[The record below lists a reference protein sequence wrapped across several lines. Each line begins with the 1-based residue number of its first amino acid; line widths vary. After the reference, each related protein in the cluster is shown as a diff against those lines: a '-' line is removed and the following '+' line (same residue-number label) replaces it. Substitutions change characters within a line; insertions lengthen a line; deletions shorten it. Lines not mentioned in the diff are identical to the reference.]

1 MAVGGGSLGTIR
13 GVIKIDYD
21 SAGVARAN
29 RDLETT
35 GKKGKATGEA
45 MKKAS
50 TLMLGAGLAI
60 AAGFAVAVNSAAN
73 FEKGLSNIKA
83 VSGATADEMEK
94 IRQKALK
101 LGADTK
107 FSAGEAAQ
115 AMEELAKAGVST
127 TDILNGA
134 ADATVN
140 LAAAGDIAL
149 PEAATI
155 ASNAMNQFA
164 LKAQEL
170 PKVADLI
177 AGAANASAIDVTQFG
192 FSLSQVGA
200 VAHLA
205 GLSFQDT
212 AVAIAELG
220 NAGIVGSD
228 AGTSLKTFLN
238 NLIPTTKSQIAL
250 SKQLGLLTKD
260 GTNAFFDQQGKVKS
274 LAEISQVL
282 QNATRGLTKEQ
293 KLAAFQTLFGSD
305 AIRAAAVLS
314 DQGAAGFNKMAAA
327 MDKVKAA
334 DVAKTKMD
342 NFKGS
347 LEQMKGSL
355 ETMAIAVGTILLP
368 PLRKIVDFVTRVA
381 NAFSK
386 LSPTTQKTIVTILAV
401 AAGILIFVG
410 VVYKIIQVI
419 KVFQTVW
426 VALNLSFVATP
437 IGAIITAIVILVG
450 VIIFLAVKTKFFQ
463 TIWNAVWGFF
473 KTVGAWF
480 AGPFAN
486 FFVSLWNKIV
496 GVFNAIA
503 GFFKFIWNL
512 IVGFFMFYFNIIKGI
527 FNFFLPLFQAVF
539 SAITAV
545 VKLAFAIIGA
555 VIAVAV
561 AIWNATV
568 GPALRVLGAVFS
580 AVVGFIVG
588 LWDAGWNRM
597 MSVIRAVWGFI
608 GPYITIAIKTIQIII
623 GQVISVVT
631 GIWNA
636 GWSRFSSI
644 VSTVWNGI
652 KAFFVG
658 TWNFI
663 VGIFTS
669 ARDRIISII
678 NGVKAV
684 VDRIRTFFNQLKDA
698 ASGGVSG
705 LIAFVSQIPRRIISA
720 LGNMG
725 SALIG
730 KGRDLIQG
738 LINGIRGMAGRLRD
752 ALVGLLPGP
761 LKKFAGMIGLAS
773 PSKLFRQWGVF
784 TVQGF
789 INGILAM
796 RAALNNAMRTVAAI
810 ASSPATGGAT
820 VNITGSAANSGG
832 STGPFGGVP
841 PTPPTIVS
849 RPIIIAD
856 LGHGVREVVK
866 STITDEPDLVA
877 ASSAKGADYRG
888 FLSPGRSS

>member
-1 MAVGGGSLGTIR
+1 MAIGGGTLGTIR

-21 SAGVARAN
+21 GAGIARAN
-29 RDLETT
+29 KDLDTV
-35 GKKGKATGEA
+35 GKKGKSSGEA
-45 MKKAS
+45 MNKAG
-50 TLMLGAGLAI
+50 TLMLGAGVAI

-83 VSGATADEMEK
+83 VSGATAAQMEQ
-94 IRQKALK
+94 IRSKALQ

-164 LKAQEL
+164 LAAKDL

-177 AGAANASAIDVTQFG
+177 AGAANASAIDVSQFG

-205 GLSFQDT
+205 GLSFKDT

-238 NLIPTTKSQIAL
+238 NLIPTTKNQIAL
-250 SKQLGLLTKD
+250 SKELGLMTKN
-260 GTNAFFDQQGKVKS
+260 GTNAFFDQQGHVKS
-274 LAEISQVL
+274 LADISQVL
-282 QNATRGLTKEQ
+282 QNATKNLTKEQ

-314 DQGAAGFNKMAAA
+314 DQGAAGFNKMATA

-355 ETMAIAVGTILLP
+355 ETLAITLGTILLP
-368 PLRKIVDFVTRVA
+368 PLRKIVDSVTKA
-381 NAFSK
+381 INTFQSW
-386 LSPTTQKTIVTILAV
+386 SPATQKTIVTVLGIAAAV
-401 AAGILIFVG
+401 LIFVG
-410 VVYKIIQVI
+410 VVFKIIQVI
-419 KVFQTVW
+419 KVFQVVW
-426 VALNLSFVATP
+426 TTLNISFLASPVGLV
-437 IGAIITAIVILVG
+437 ILAIIALVAIIVL
-450 VIIFLAVKTKFFQ
+450 LATKTRFFQ
-463 TIWNAVWGFF
+463 TVWNAIWSFF
-473 KTVGAWF
+473 KVIGAWF

-486 FFVSLWNKIV
+486 FFVALWQKV
-496 GVFNAIA
+496 VSVFTAIA
-503 GFFKFIWNL
+503 DFFKFIWNL
-512 IVGFFMFYFNIIKGI
+512 IVGFFTFYFNIIKGI

-539 SAITAV
+539 GAIASI

-555 VIAVAV
+555 IIAVAV

-597 MSVIRAVWGFI
+597 ANLIRAVWGFI

-636 GWSRFSSI
+636 GWNRFSSI
-644 VSTVWNGI
+644 VSTVWGGI
-652 KAFFVG
+652 KSFFVG

-669 ARDRIISII
+669 ARDRIIGII

-684 VDRIRTFFNQLKDA
+684 VDRIRQFFNQLKDA

-705 LIAFVSQIPRRIISA
+705 LISFVSQIPRRIISA
-720 LGNMG
+720 LGNLG
-725 SALIG
+725 SSLVS

-738 LINGIRGMAGRLRD
+738 FINGIRGMAGRIRD

-761 LKKFAGMIGLAS
+761 LKKFAGMLGLAS
-773 PSKLFRQWGVF
+773 PSRLFRQWGIF

-789 INGILAM
+789 VNGLRAM
-796 RAALNNAMRTVAAI
+796 QGTLNNAMRAVANVAA
-810 ASSPATGGAT
+810 SPVT
-820 VNITGSAANSGG
+820 VNGTVDVRSAAGLSGG
-832 STGPFGGVP
+832 STGPRGGPPTTPAITVP
-841 PTPPTIVS
+841 PPVV
-849 RPIIIAD
+849 IAD
-856 LGHGVREVVK
+856 LGHGVRQVVK
-866 STITDEPDLVA
+866 TTIADETDLVA
-877 ASSAKGADYRG
+877 ASAAKGADYRG
-888 FLSPGRSS
+888 FLSPGRQS

>member
-1 MAVGGGSLGTIR
+1 MAIGNGSLGSIR
-13 GVIKIDYD
+13 GTIKIDYD
-21 SAGVARAN
+21 GAGVARAN
-29 RDLETT
+29 RDMDNV
-35 GKKGKATGEA
+35 GKKGVASGEA
-45 MKKAS
+45 MRKAS
-50 TLMLGAGLAI
+50 TLAIGAGLAI
-60 AAGFAVAVNSAAN
+60 AGGFAVAINSAAD
-73 FEKGLSNIKA
+73 FEKGLSNIRA
-83 VSGATADEMEK
+83 VSGATAGEMEK
-94 IRQKALK
+94 IRAKALQ

-127 TDILNGA
+127 ADILNGA

-177 AGAANASAIDVTQFG
+177 AGAANASAIDVSQFG

-238 NLIPTTKSQIAL
+238 NLIPTTKNQIEL
-250 SKQLGLLTKD
+250 SRQLGLLTKD
-260 GTNAFFDQQGKVKS
+260 GTNAFFDQSGKVKS

-305 AIRAAAVLS
+305 AIRAAAVLA
-314 DQGAAGFNKMAAA
+314 DQGAAGFNKMAGA

-355 ETMAIAVGTILLP
+355 ETLAITLGSILLP
-368 PLRKIVDFVTRVA
+368 PLRRIVDGVTKA
-381 NAFSK
+381 INAFQGW
-386 LSPTTQKTIVTILAV
+386 SPSTQRTIVTILGIV
-401 AAGILIFVG
+401 AAVLVFVG

-419 KVFQTVW
+419 KVFQVVW
-426 VALNLSFVATP
+426 TALNISFLASPVGLV
-437 IGAIITAIVILVG
+437 ILAIIALVAIIVL
-450 VIIFLAVKTKFFQ
+450 LATKTRFFQ
-463 TIWNAVWGFF
+463 TVWNAIWSFF
-473 KTVGAWF
+473 KVIGAWF

-486 FFVSLWNKIV
+486 FFVALWQKIV
-496 GVFNAIA
+496 SVFTAIA
-503 GFFKFIWNL
+503 NFFKFIWNL
-512 IVGFFMFYFNIIKGI
+512 IVGFFTFYFNIIKAV

-539 SAITAV
+539 GAIASI

-597 MSVIRAVWGFI
+597 ANLIRAVWGFI

-644 VSTVWNGI
+644 VSTVWGGI
-652 KAFFVG
+652 KSFFVG

-669 ARDRIISII
+669 ARDRIIAII

-705 LIAFVSQIPRRIISA
+705 LISFVAQIPRRIISA
-720 LGNMG
+720 IGNLGG
-725 SALIG
+725 ALVQ

-738 LINGIRGMAGRLRD
+738 LINGIRGMAGRIRD

-761 LKKFAGMIGLAS
+761 LKKFAGMLGLAS

-789 INGILAM
+789 INGIVAM
-796 RAALNNAMRTVAAI
+796 RQTLNRTMAALANV
-810 ASSPATGGAT
+810 ASSPATVNGTVT
-820 VNITGSAANSGG
+820 VNGSAGTSGG
-832 STGPFGGVP
+832 STGPRGG
-841 PTPPTIVS
+841 TPPPAPMISV
-849 RPIIIAD
+849 RPIVIAD
-856 LGHGVREVVK
+856 LGHGVRTVAK
-866 STITDEPDLVA
+866 SVIGEETDLVA
-877 ASSAKGADYRG
+877 ASSASGTQYRG
-888 FLSPGRSS
+888 YLSPGRHP